1 VPSRSQARGDVV
13 CSMKPGMNSADPERL
28 RGGTLYFDCASGI
41 AGDMTVGA
49 LVDLG
54 VPEAVI
60 REALE
65 ALPLRG
71 YRVEFVRVM
80 RGGLAG
86 TKFRVHIDAAAE
98 HALEAAPPH
107 EHHDHEHHGHEPHG
121 HEHHDHGGA
130 HAHHHGY
137 GVGGHGVD
145 SGHRHTHYG
154 AIRQMLLAA
163 PLGGGV
169 RTRALAMFDRLAEV
183 EARLHGVSVEE
194 VAFHEV
200 GAVDSIVDVVGA
212 AAAIDWL
219 RPARVFARR
228 VPLGRGFIQTAH
240 GHLPVPAP
248 ATLELLR
255 GVPVEE
261 GGIDGELTTP
271 TGAAVL
277 AATVAEYGA
286 LPPLTV
292 AGVGWGAG
300 DRDLPGRPNLLRVV
314 AGMAEVQAASEAEGY
329 LVIEANIDDMQ
340 PEFVPPLIEALL
352 AAGARDAWLVPVLM
366 KKGRPGYLVAAVVEE
381 ARRQAVEQVL
391 LTESTTIGLRR
402 HAVAR
407 TMLPRQIMEVDT
419 EFGRVPV
426 KVAGEA
432 GRWLNAAPE
441 FEVCRRIAT
450 ERGVPLKQVYAAAV
464 AAFWH
469 QRW

>member
-1 VPSRSQARGDVV
+1 
-13 CSMKPGMNSADPERL
+13 MKPGMNSPDPERL

-71 YRVEFVRVM
+71 YRVEFARVM

-98 HALEAAPPH
+98 HALGAAHAHGHDAH
-107 EHHDHEHHGHEPHG
+107 EHEEHEHHGPEAHDPHEQ
-121 HEHHDHGGA
+121 GGPQA
-130 HAHHHGY
+130 HYHGY
-137 GVGGHGVD
+137 GVGGHAEH

-163 PLGGGV
+163 PLGAGV

-212 AAAIDWL
+212 AAALDWL
-219 RPARVFARR
+219 RPARVVARR

-240 GHLPVPAP
+240 GRLPVPAP

-277 AATVAEYGA
+277 AATAAAYGS
-286 LPPLTV
+286 LPPITV

-314 AGMAEVQAASEAEGY
+314 AGAAEAQAASEADASAEGC

-340 PEFVPPLIEALL
+340 PELVPPLLEALL

-366 KKGRPGYLVAAVVEE
+366 KKGRPGYVVAAVVEE
-381 ARRQAVEQVL
+381 ARRQAVELVL

-407 TMLPRQIMEVDT
+407 TVLPRHIIEVDT
-419 EFGRVPV
+419 EFGRIPV

-432 GRWLNAAPE
+432 GRWFNAAPE
-441 FEVCRRIAT
+441 FEACRRIAA
-450 ERGVPLKQVYAAAV
+450 ERGVPLKQIYAAAT
-464 AAFWH
+464 AAFWRL
-469 QRW
+469 QVVS

>member
-1 VPSRSQARGDVV
+1 
-13 CSMKPGMNSADPERL
+13 MNSPDPQRL

-71 YRVEFVRVM
+71 YRVEFARVM

-98 HALEAAPPH
+98 HALEAAPAH
-107 EHHDHEHHGHEPHG
+107 AHAG
-121 HEHHDHGGA
+121 HEHQDHHEHEGHAHHGAAHPDHDPHGPGA
-130 HAHHHGY
+130 SAAHHHGY
-137 GVGGHGVD
+137 GVGGHAED

-163 PLGGGV
+163 PLGAGV
-169 RTRALAMFDRLAEV
+169 RARALAMFDRLAEV

-212 AAAIDWL
+212 AAALDWL
-219 RPARVFARR
+219 RPARVVARR

-240 GHLPVPAP
+240 GRLPVPAP

-277 AATVAEYGA
+277 AATVGQYGS

-314 AGMAEVQAASEAEGY
+314 AGAPEVQDAGEAGGY

-340 PEFVPPLIEALL
+340 PELLPPLLEALL
-352 AAGARDAWLVPVLM
+352 AAGARDAWFVPVLM
-366 KKGRPGYLVAAVVEE
+366 KKGRPGYVVAAVVEE
-381 ARRQAVEQVL
+381 AQRQAVEQAL

-407 TMLPRQIMEVDT
+407 TMLPRHIIEVDT
-419 EFGRVPV
+419 EFGRIPI

-432 GRWLNAAPE
+432 ERWLNAAPE
-441 FEVCRRIAT
+441 FEACRRIAA
-450 ERGVPLKQVYAAAV
+450 ERGVPLKRVYAAAT
-464 AAFWH
+464 AAFWR
-469 QRW
+469 QQVIE

>member
-1 VPSRSQARGDVV
+1 
-13 CSMKPGMNSADPERL
+13 MYPGMNSPDPERL

-60 REALE
+60 REALA
-65 ALPLRG
+65 ALPLGG
-71 YRVEFVRVM
+71 YRVEFARVM

-98 HALEAAPPH
+98 HALGAAHAHVPDEPDGHEHHAHEPHGPEPH
-107 EHHDHEHHGHEPHG
+107 EHHEHHEPG
-121 HEHHDHGGA
+121 EPQ
-130 HAHHHGY
+130 AHHHGY
-137 GVGGHGVD
+137 GVGGHAED

-163 PLGGGV
+163 PLGAGV
-169 RTRALAMFDRLAEV
+169 RARALAMFDRLAEV
-183 EARLHGVSVEE
+183 EARIHGVPIEE

-212 AAAIDWL
+212 AAALDWL
-219 RPARVFARR
+219 RPARVVARR

-240 GHLPVPAP
+240 GRLPVPAP

-277 AATVAEYGA
+277 VATVAAYGS

-292 AGVGWGAG
+292 EGVGWGAG
-300 DRDLPGRPNLLRVV
+300 DRDMPGRPNLLRVV
-314 AGMAEVQAASEAEGY
+314 AGAAEVQAASETEGY

-340 PEFVPPLIEALL
+340 PELVPPLIEALL

-381 ARRQAVEQVL
+381 ARRQAVEQAL

-402 HAVAR
+402 HGVAR
-407 TMLPRQIMEVDT
+407 TVLPRHIIDVDT
-419 EFGRVPV
+419 EFGPIPV
-426 KVAGEA
+426 KAAGEA

-441 FEVCRRIAT
+441 FEACRRVAA

-464 AAFWH
+464 AAFWR
-469 QRW
+469 QQVVK

>member
-1 VPSRSQARGDVV
+1 
-13 CSMKPGMNSADPERL
+13 
-28 RGGTLYFDCASGI
+28 
-41 AGDMTVGA
+41 MTVGA

-60 REALE
+60 REALA
-65 ALPLRG
+65 ALPLSG
-71 YRVEFVRVM
+71 YRVEFARVM

-98 HALEAAPPH
+98 HALGAAH
-107 EHHDHEHHGHEPHG
+107 AHG
-121 HEHHDHGGA
+121 HHDHGGHDGHEHHEHEHHGPA
-130 HAHHHGY
+130 HEGHHDHHDHHEQGTPHAHHHGY
-137 GVGGHGVD
+137 GVGGHSGD

-154 AIRQMLLAA
+154 AIRQMLVAA
-163 PLGGGV
+163 PLGAGV
-169 RTRALAMFDRLAEV
+169 RARALAMFDRLAEV
-183 EARLHGVSVEE
+183 EARIHGVSVAE

-212 AAAIDWL
+212 AAALDWL
-219 RPARVFARR
+219 RPARVVARR

-240 GHLPVPAP
+240 GRLSVPAP

-277 AATVAEYGA
+277 ASTVTEYGS

-300 DRDLPGRPNLLRVV
+300 DRDMPGRPNLLRVV
-314 AGMAEVQAASEAEGY
+314 AGVAEVQAGSETEGY

-340 PEFVPPLIEALL
+340 PELVPPLIEALL

-381 ARRQAVEQVL
+381 ARRQAVEQAL

-402 HAVAR
+402 HGVAR
-407 TMLPRQIMEVDT
+407 TVLPRHIIEVDT
-419 EFGRVPV
+419 EFGRIPV
-426 KVAGEA
+426 KAAGEP

-441 FEVCRRIAT
+441 FEACRRTAA
-450 ERGVPLKQVYAAAV
+450 ERGVPLKRVYAAAV
-464 AAFWH
+464 AAFWR
-469 QRW
+469 QQVVE